1 MLTGLDILLARMK
14 TNPEEFL
21 KEEGHVP
28 YQGEMFGGKWS
39 DLLDYAWRIANEE
52 EREALEVAQKE
63 FYRDDFNE
71 RVMKRL
77 AGEEV
82 KQEEHPMQK
91 FRIKTPAQNVAQN
104 VMVSVGGSGGAT
116 SMLGQQGAQQ
126 NMALQNMALQNNQHS
141 GNGGTNLQGVVQG
154 GYGGQAQVR
163 QEGAAIGVDPSFWS
177 GVVSAGKGKL
187 W

>member
-1 MLTGLDILLARMK
+1 MLTGLEILLDRMK

-21 KEEGHVP
+21 KDDHVP
-28 YQGEMFGGKWS
+28 YEGESFGGKWS
-39 DLLDYAWRIANEE
+39 DLVSYAWRIATEE
-52 EREALEVAQKE
+52 ERQMLEDARRE

-104 VMVSVGGSGGAT
+104 VMVSVGGIGGAT

-126 NMALQNMALQNNQHS
+126 NMALQNMALQNSMHVS
-141 GNGGTNLQGVVQG
+141 NGGF
-154 GYGGQAQVR
+154 GQAQVR